1 LRDGFDAD
9 YGSQMGAAE
18 SLLVAEQRMLQMIA
32 GGTSLTE
39 PCGTIDVQAPSA
51 TSILRMDPDGKRS

>member
-1 LRDGFDAD
+1 
-9 YGSQMGAAE
+9 MGAAE